1 MSDRTRIQEHSLK
14 INVQKYTD
22 IRPIG
27 LKPEEYSWDEII
39 IVF

>member
-22 IRPIG
+22 SRPNV
-27 LKPEEYSWDEII
+27 LKPEEDFRDEII